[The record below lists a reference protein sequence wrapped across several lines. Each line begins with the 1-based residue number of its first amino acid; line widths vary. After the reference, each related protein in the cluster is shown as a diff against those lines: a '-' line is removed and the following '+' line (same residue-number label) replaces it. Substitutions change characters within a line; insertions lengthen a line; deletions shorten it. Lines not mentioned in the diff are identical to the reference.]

1 MPSSYMQKNI
11 LQIEHEEHDV
21 LLVLVKPQQNVIMA
35 AVTFLDT
42 VMSDAVVQQQQHIS
56 PPSSIAVPSPIL
68 PPTLNAL
75 PVEAPKSLFILLAE
89 VFQEMQTKLK
99 GPPLRSAAFM

>member
-21 LLVLVKPQQNVIMA
+21 LLVLVRPQQNVIMA

-42 VMSDAVVQQQQHIS
+42 VMETIPDH
-56 PPSSIAVPSPIL
+56 
-68 PPTLNAL
+68 
-75 PVEAPKSLFILLAE
+75 
-89 VFQEMQTKLK
+89 
-99 GPPLRSAAFM
+99 